1 MEGLPLADIP
11 STPMSCADPD
21 QYQFPFPAEG
31 PSQGGMVST
40 SATPAQMMGGMANGG
55 LQPVPQAMGVVCS
68 GPAKPIYVAMGLERG
83 EDIASA
89 DNCGVRLEATA
100 VRELPFDPST
110 QYIRAL
116 DAPDGHFHPEVWAT
130 LQEVHHEALERWHNG
145 MRFRVFFVFGTI
157 CRHFA
162 LCGAQS
168 RTNTKG
174 CGRTNCRWHHGK
186 SREDLLAWIH
196 YGPQGLQNFLLQQAM
211 RARPTIVLMPV
222 TLVTIPSN
230 QVQLPDAVENSQAE
244 VQHAGQ
250 PEQNEEGT
258 LVEPTPSAPADA
270 GDDGEHQVM
279 PADGP
284 H

>member
-1 MEGLPLADIP
+1 
-11 STPMSCADPD
+11 MSCADPD

-31 PSQGGMVST
+31 PSQGGMVT
-40 SATPAQMMGGMANGG
+40 SAPAQMGGMAGG
-55 LQPVPQAMGVVCS
+55 LQPAQAMGVVC

-110 QYIRAL
+110 QHIREL
-116 DAPDGHFHPEVWAT
+116 EVPDGHFHPEVWAT

-145 MRFRVFFVFGTI
+145 IRFMVFFVFGTI

-222 TLVTIPSN
+222 TLVRIPSN
-230 QVQLPDAVENSQAE
+230 QAQLFPDSVENSQAE

>member
-1 MEGLPLADIP
+1 VPSKSCDESFLCALHNIHDFAFDLFIRLRNLQPIQVLFRSQRARHHLIMEGLPLADIP

-130 LQEVHHEALERWHNG
+130 L
-145 MRFRVFFVFGTI
+145 
-157 CRHFA
+157 
-162 LCGAQS
+162 
-168 RTNTKG
+168 
-174 CGRTNCRWHHGK
+174 
-186 SREDLLAWIH
+186 LL
-196 YGPQGLQNFLLQQAM
+196 G
-211 RARPTIVLMPV
+211 
-222 TLVTIPSN
+222 
-230 QVQLPDAVENSQAE
+230 
-244 VQHAGQ
+244 
-250 PEQNEEGT
+250 
-258 LVEPTPSAPADA
+258 
-270 GDDGEHQVM
+270 
-279 PADGP
+279 
-284 H
+284 